1 MKIYFNRFLVGP
13 CMLLIGLFGMTSR
26 ISSQDLQTALKLSQS
41 ERYEDA
47 DAIYK
52 QIIQASP
59 LNSDAFFY
67 YGENILRAYIA
78 DPFSNSLTDVALEA
92 NSQFSKGIEAD
103 TSNPLN
109 YIGKG
114 MVILLEKNDTA
125 AADVFF
131 NKAEWTLP
139 KKIKKFTEKNVTTL
153 IKLGEAQLYA
163 KEPRYQKA
171 IGYLESAKLV
181 AENNTDIWVTTGEI
195 YEAQGNAS
203 AAIFNYNRAV
213 YINPEL
219 VVPLVKIG
227 SLYMRSK
234 NLEDARVNFEKA
246 KEIDSTYAPTYK
258 CFGEMYSLA
267 GLDNLSILNYRKF
280 LELSG
285 NNIPAKVQYLIS
297 LFKAK
302 RYTETVSVAEEILQY
317 DNTRNY
323 LNRIAAYSSY
333 DKKPADYEK
342 ARTYMETFFKNSPP
356 DKIIVKDYTY
366 YGRILLKLNDSS
378 QVDNA
383 FDQLKKGYLM
393 DTTDMDLVADI
404 ALNAYVNKKYDITI
418 EMLNKKVNNKSAD
431 TKDFMTLG
439 KAYYQNQQYGEA
451 IKIFDK
457 VLSLEPNNMQAYTW
471 KASTLIA
478 MDPESKEGLAKPVYE
493 TMIQKA
499 MADPNKYKNDL
510 FTAYS
515 YLASYYLYSAKPPE
529 YANAE
534 TYYRKIIDLDA
545 NNESWLI
552 KGYTSL
558 GTIYL
563 EKKEY
568 VKSRDFYRTVLKYDD
583 KNPNALA
590 RIDWLN
596 RKLDEIEVQ
605 RQLEE

>member
-1 MKIYFNRFLVGP
+1 MKMYDYRFLLGP
-13 CMLLIGLFGMTSR
+13 CMLLVGLFGMTNR
-26 ISSQDLQTALKLSQS
+26 ISSQDLQAALKLSQS

-47 DAIYK
+47 DAMYK

-59 LNSDAFFY
+59 ANSDAYFY
-67 YGENILRAYIA
+67 HGENILKSYIA
-78 DPFSNSLTDVALEA
+78 DPYSNSLNDVAVEA
-92 NSQFSKGIEAD
+92 NAEFDKGVNAD

-114 MVILLEKNDTA
+114 MVILLEKNDTV

-131 NKAEWTLP
+131 NKAEWSLP
-139 KKIKKFTEKNVTTL
+139 KKAKKFTEKNVTTL

-163 KEPRYQKA
+163 KEPRYEKSIA
-171 IGYLESAKLV
+171 YLESAKLI
-181 AENNTDIWVTTGEI
+181 AESNTDIWVTTGAI

-203 AAIFNYNRAV
+203 AAIFNYNKAV
-213 YINPEL
+213 YINPKL

-234 NLEDARVNFEKA
+234 NLEDARTNFEKA
-246 KEIDSTYAPTYK
+246 REIDSTYAPTYR
-258 CFGEMYSLA
+258 CLGEMYGLA

-302 RYTETVSVAEEILQY
+302 RYTETVTVAEEILQY
-317 DNTRNY
+317 DNSRNY
-323 LNRIAAYSSY
+323 LNRIAAYSCY

-342 ARTYMETFFKNSPP
+342 ARSYMETFFKNSPP

-378 QVDNA
+378 LTDMA
-383 FDQLKKGYLM
+383 FTQLKKGYLL

-404 ALNAYVNKKYDITI
+404 ALNAYVSKKYDITI
-418 EMLNKKVNNKSAD
+418 EMLNIKVNNKTAD

-439 KAYYQNQQYGEA
+439 KAYYQAQQYNQA
-451 IKIFDK
+451 IAVFDK
-457 VLSLEPNNMQAYTW
+457 VLSLESGNMQAYTW

-499 MADPNKYKNDL
+499 LADPVKYKNDL

-534 TYYRKIIDLDA
+534 NYYRKIIDLDA
-545 NNESWLI
+545 NNNSWII

-568 VKSRDFYRTVLKYDD
+568 AKSREFYRNVLKYDA
-583 KNPNALA
+583 KNANALA

>member
-1 MKIYFNRFLVGP
+1 MKIYHRFLLGP
-13 CMLLIGLFGMTSR
+13 CMLVVGLFGMTNR
-26 ISSQDLQTALKLSQS
+26 VGSQDLQAALRLSQS

-47 DAIYK
+47 DAMYRKLIET
-52 QIIQASP
+52 SP
-59 LNSDAFFY
+59 ANSDVYFY
-67 YGENILRAYIA
+67 YGENILKAYIA
-78 DPFSNSLTDVALEA
+78 DPYSNSLSDVAIDA
-92 NSQFSKGIEAD
+92 NAAFDKGIAAD
-103 TSNPLN
+103 TSNALN
-109 YIGKG
+109 SIGKG

-131 NKAEWTLP
+131 NKAVWSLP
-139 KKIKKFTEKNVTTL
+139 KKIKKYTEKNVTTL
-153 IKLGEAQLYA
+153 IKLGEAQLYG

-171 IGYLESAKLV
+171 IAYLESAKLV

-203 AAIFNYNRAV
+203 AAIFNYNKAV
-213 YINPEL
+213 YINPKL

-234 NLEDARVNFEKA
+234 NLEDARTNFEKA
-246 KEIDSTYAPTYK
+246 REIDSSYAPTYR
-258 CFGEMYSLA
+258 CFGEMYGLA

-285 NNIPAKVQYLIS
+285 NNIPAKIQYLIS

-302 RYTETVSVAEEILQY
+302 RYTETLTVAEEILQY
-317 DNTRNY
+317 DNSRNY
-323 LNRIAAYSSY
+323 LNRIAAYSCY

-342 ARTYMETFFKNSPP
+342 ARTFIETFFKNSPP

-378 QVDNA
+378 LVDKA
-383 FDQLKKGYLM
+383 FTELKKGYMM

-404 ALNAYVNKKYDITI
+404 ALNAYVSKKYDVAI
-418 EMLNKKVNNKSAD
+418 EMLNKKVNNRTAD
-431 TKDFMTLG
+431 TKDYMTLG
-439 KAYYQNQQYGEA
+439 KAYYQNQQYPQA
-451 IKIFDK
+451 IEVFNK
-457 VLSLEPNNMQAYTW
+457 VLSTDAGNMQAYTW
-471 KASTLIA
+471 KASTYIA

-499 MADPNKYKNDL
+499 LADPVKYKNDL

-515 YLASYYLYSAKPPE
+515 YLGSYFLYSAKPPD
-529 YANAE
+529 YASAE
-534 TYYRKIIDLDA
+534 NYYRKIIDLDA
-545 NNESWLI
+545 SNNSWII
-552 KGYTSL
+552 KGNISL

-563 EKKEY
+563 EKKDY
-568 VKSRDFYRTVLKYDD
+568 AKSRDFYKTVLQYDP
-583 KNPNALA
+583 KNANALA

-596 RKLDEIEVQ
+596 RKLDELEVK

>member
-1 MKIYFNRFLVGP
+1 MKIYFYRFLAGP
-13 CMLLIGLFGMTSR
+13 CMILVGLFGISSR
-26 ISSQDLQTALKLSQS
+26 ISSQDLQSALKLSQS

-47 DAIYK
+47 DAMYK
-52 QIIQASP
+52 QIIQATP
-59 LNSDAFFY
+59 TNSDAYFY
-67 YGENILRAYIA
+67 YGENILQAYVA
-78 DPFSNSLTDVALEA
+78 DPFSNSLNDVAKEA
-92 NSQFSKGIEAD
+92 NTQFDKGISAD
-103 TSNPLN
+103 TANPLN

-114 MVILLEKNDTA
+114 MVVLLEKNDTS

-131 NKAEWTLP
+131 RKAEWTLP
-139 KKIKKFTEKNVTTL
+139 KKVKKFTEKNVTTL
-153 IKLGEAQLYA
+153 IKLGDAQLYA

-171 IGYLESAKLV
+171 VAYLEAAKLA

-203 AAIFNYNRAV
+203 AAIFNYNKAV
-213 YINPEL
+213 YINPKL

-234 NLEDARVNFEKA
+234 NLEDARANFEKA
-246 KEIDSTYAPTYK
+246 REIDSLYAPTYK

-302 RYTETVSVAEEILQY
+302 RYTETVTVAEEILQY
-317 DNTRNY
+317 DNSRNY

-366 YGRILLKLNDSS
+366 YGRILLKLNDSTL
-378 QVDNA
+378 VDKA
-383 FDQLKKGYLM
+383 FNELKKGYHL

-404 ALNAYVNKKYDITI
+404 ALNAYVSKKYDVTI
-418 EMLNKKVNNKSAD
+418 EMLNIKVNNKTAD
-431 TKDFMTLG
+431 IKDYMTLG
-439 KAYYQNQQYGEA
+439 KAHYQAQQYSQA
-451 IKIFDK
+451 IAVFDK
-457 VLSLEPNNMQAYTW
+457 VLSLEPNNMQAFTW
-471 KASTLIA
+471 KASTYIA

-493 TMIQKA
+493 SMIQKA
-499 MADPNKYKNDL
+499 LEDPAKYKNDL

-534 TYYRKIIDLDA
+534 EYYNKIINLDPA
-545 NNESWLI
+545 NNSWLI

-563 EKKEY
+563 DKQDY
-568 VKSRDFYRTVLKYDD
+568 SKSREHYRTVLKYDA
-583 KNPNALA
+583 KNANALA
-590 RIDWLN
+590 RIEWLN

-605 RQLEE
+605 RQLNE

>member
-1 MKIYFNRFLVGP
+1 MKMYDYRFLLGP
-13 CMLLIGLFGMTSR
+13 CMLLVGLFGMTSR
-26 ISSQDLQTALKLSQS
+26 VSSQDLQAALKLSQS

-47 DAIYK
+47 DAMYK

-59 LNSDAFFY
+59 ANSDAYFY
-67 YGENILRAYIA
+67 HGENILKAYIA
-78 DPFSNSLTDVALEA
+78 DPYSNSLNDVAVDA
-92 NSQFSKGIEAD
+92 NAEFDKGVNAD

-114 MVILLEKNDTA
+114 MVILLEKNDTS

-131 NKAEWTLP
+131 NKAEWSLP
-139 KKIKKFTEKNVTTL
+139 KKVKKTTERNVTTL

-171 IGYLESAKLV
+171 VAYLESAKLV
-181 AENNTDIWVTTGEI
+181 AENNTDIWVTTGAI

-203 AAIFNYNRAV
+203 AAIFNYNKAV
-213 YINPEL
+213 YINPKL

-234 NLEDARVNFEKA
+234 NLEDARTNFEKA
-246 KEIDSTYAPTYK
+246 REIDSTYAPTYR
-258 CFGEMYSLA
+258 CLGEMYGLA

-302 RYTETVSVAEEILQY
+302 RYTETVTVAEEILQY
-317 DNTRNY
+317 DNSRNY
-323 LNRIAAYSSY
+323 LNRIAAYSCY
-333 DKKPADYEK
+333 DKKPADYVK
-342 ARTYMETFFKNSPP
+342 ARTYMETFFKNSPA
-356 DKIIVKDYTY
+356 DKIIIKDYTY

-378 QVDNA
+378 LVDMA

-404 ALNAYVNKKYDITI
+404 ALNAYVSKKYNVTI
-418 EMLNKKVNNKSAD
+418 EMLNIKVNNKTAD
-431 TKDFMTLG
+431 TKDYMTLG
-439 KAYYQNQQYGEA
+439 KAYYQAQQYNQA
-451 IKIFDK
+451 IAVFDK
-457 VLSLEPNNMQAYTW
+457 VLSLEPGNMQAFTW
-471 KASTLIA
+471 KASTYIA

-493 TMIQKA
+493 AMIQKA
-499 MADPNKYKNDL
+499 LADPVKYKNEL

-534 TYYRKIIDLDA
+534 NYYRKIIDLDA
-545 NNESWLI
+545 NNNSWLI

-568 VKSRDFYRTVLKYDD
+568 AKSREFYKSVLKYDA
-583 KNPNALA
+583 KNANALA

-605 RQLEE
+605 HQLEE

>member
-1 MKIYFNRFLVGP
+1 MKMYDYRFLLGP
-13 CMLLIGLFGMTSR
+13 CILLVGLFGMTNR
-26 ISSQDLQTALKLSQS
+26 ISAQDLQAALKLSQS

-47 DAIYK
+47 DAMYK

-59 LNSDAFFY
+59 ANSDAYFY
-67 YGENILRAYIA
+67 YGENILKAYIA
-78 DPFSNSLTDVALEA
+78 DPYSNSLNDVAVEA
-92 NSQFSKGIEAD
+92 NAQLDKGVNAD

-131 NKAEWTLP
+131 NKAEWSLP
-139 KKIKKFTEKNVTTL
+139 KKAKKFTEKNVTTL

-171 IGYLESAKLV
+171 IAYLESAKLI
-181 AENNTDIWVTTGEI
+181 AESNTDIWVTTGAI

-203 AAIFNYNRAV
+203 AAIFNYNKAV
-213 YINPEL
+213 YINPKL

-234 NLEDARVNFEKA
+234 NLEDARTNFEKA
-246 KEIDSTYAPTYK
+246 REIDSTYAPTYR
-258 CFGEMYSLA
+258 CLGEMYGLA

-302 RYTETVSVAEEILQY
+302 RYTETVTVAEEILQY

-323 LNRIAAYSSY
+323 LNRIAAYSCY

-366 YGRILLKLNDSS
+366 YGRILLKLNDSTLT
-378 QVDNA
+378 DMA
-383 FDQLKKGYLM
+383 FTQLKKGYLM

-404 ALNAYVNKKYDITI
+404 ALNAYVSKKYDITI
-418 EMLNKKVNNKSAD
+418 EMLNIKVNNKTAD

-439 KAYYQNQQYGEA
+439 KAYYQAQQYSQA
-451 IKIFDK
+451 IAVFDK
-457 VLSLEPNNMQAYTW
+457 VLNLEPGNMQAYTW

-499 MADPNKYKNDL
+499 LADPVKYKNDL

-534 TYYRKIIDLDA
+534 NYYRKIIDLDA
-545 NNESWLI
+545 NNNSWLI

-568 VKSRDFYRTVLKYDD
+568 AKSREFYRTVLKYDA
-583 KNPNALA
+583 KNANALA

>member
-1 MKIYFNRFLVGP
+1 MKMYDYRFLLGP
-13 CMLLIGLFGMTSR
+13 CILLVGLFGMTNR
-26 ISSQDLQTALKLSQS
+26 ISAQDLQAALKLSQS

-47 DAIYK
+47 DAMYK

-59 LNSDAFFY
+59 ANSDAYFY
-67 YGENILRAYIA
+67 YGENILKAYIA
-78 DPFSNSLTDVALEA
+78 DPYSNSLNDVAVEA
-92 NSQFSKGIEAD
+92 NAQLDKGVNAD

-131 NKAEWTLP
+131 NKAEWSLP
-139 KKIKKFTEKNVTTL
+139 KKAKKFTEKNVTTL

-171 IGYLESAKLV
+171 IAYLESAKLI
-181 AENNTDIWVTTGEI
+181 AESNTDIWVTTGAI

-203 AAIFNYNRAV
+203 AAIFNYNKAV
-213 YINPEL
+213 YINPKL

-234 NLEDARVNFEKA
+234 NLEDARTNFEKA
-246 KEIDSTYAPTYK
+246 REIDSTYAPTYR
-258 CFGEMYSLA
+258 CLGEMYGLA

-302 RYTETVSVAEEILQY
+302 RYTETVTVAEEILQY

-323 LNRIAAYSSY
+323 LNRIAAYSCY

-366 YGRILLKLNDSS
+366 YGRILLKLNDSTLT
-378 QVDNA
+378 DMA
-383 FDQLKKGYLM
+383 FTQLKKGYLM

-404 ALNAYVNKKYDITI
+404 ALNAYVSKKYDITI
-418 EMLNKKVNNKSAD
+418 EMLNIKVNNKTAD

-439 KAYYQNQQYGEA
+439 
-451 IKIFDK
+451 
-457 VLSLEPNNMQAYTW
+457 
-471 KASTLIA
+471 
-478 MDPESKEGLAKPVYE
+478 
-493 TMIQKA
+493 
-499 MADPNKYKNDL
+499 
-510 FTAYS
+510 
-515 YLASYYLYSAKPPE
+515 
-529 YANAE
+529 
-534 TYYRKIIDLDA
+534 
-545 NNESWLI
+545 
-552 KGYTSL
+552 
-558 GTIYL
+558 
-563 EKKEY
+563 
-568 VKSRDFYRTVLKYDD
+568 
-583 KNPNALA
+583 
-590 RIDWLN
+590 
-596 RKLDEIEVQ
+596 
-605 RQLEE
+605 

>member
-1 MKIYFNRFLVGP
+1 MILV
-13 CMLLIGLFGMTSR
+13 GLFGMTSR
-26 ISSQDLQTALKLSQS
+26 ISSQDLQAALKLSQS

-47 DAIYK
+47 DAMYR
-52 QIIQASP
+52 QLLQASP
-59 LNSDAFFY
+59 SNSDAYFY
-67 YGENILRAYIA
+67 YGENILKAYIA
-78 DPFSNSLTDVALEA
+78 DPYSNSLTDVAIDA
-92 NSQFSKGIEAD
+92 NAQFDKGINAD
-103 TSNPLN
+103 TSNALN

-114 MVILLEKNDTA
+114 MVVLLEKNDTT

-131 NKAEWTLP
+131 HKAEWSLP
-139 KKIKKFTEKNVTTL
+139 KKIKKYTEINVTTL

-171 IGYLESAKLV
+171 VAYLESAKLA
-181 AENNTDIWVTTGEI
+181 AESNTDIWVTTGEI

-203 AAIFNYNRAV
+203 AAIFNYNKAV
-213 YINPEL
+213 YINPKL

-234 NLEDARVNFEKA
+234 NLEDARANFEKA
-246 KEIDSTYAPTYK
+246 REIDSLYAPTYK
-258 CFGEMYSLA
+258 CFGEMYGLA

-302 RYTETVSVAEEILQY
+302 RFTETVSIAEEILQY
-317 DNTRNY
+317 DNSRNY
-323 LNRIAAYSSY
+323 LNRIAAYSCY
-333 DKKPADYEK
+333 EKKPADYEK
-342 ARTYMETFFKNSPP
+342 ARTFMETFFKNSSP
-356 DKIIVKDYTY
+356 DKIIIKDYTY

-378 QVDNA
+378 LVDKA
-383 FDQLKKGYLM
+383 FDELKKGYRM

-404 ALNAYVNKKYDITI
+404 SLNAYVSKKYDVAI

-431 TKDFMTLG
+431 TKDYMTLG
-439 KAYYQNQQYGEA
+439 KAYYQNQQYQQA
-451 IKIFDK
+451 ISVFDK
-457 VLSLEPNNMQAYTW
+457 VLSTDPGNMQAFTW
-471 KASTLIA
+471 KASSYIA
-478 MDPESKEGLAKPVYE
+478 MDPDSKEGLAKPVYE

-499 MADPNKYKNDL
+499 LTDPGKYKNEL

-515 YLASYYLYSAKPPE
+515 YLGSYYLYSAKPPE
-529 YANAE
+529 YTNAE
-534 TYYRKIIDLDA
+534 NYYRKIIDLDA
-545 NNESWLI
+545 NNNSWII

-568 VKSRDFYRTVLKYDD
+568 AKSKDFYKTVLQYDA
-583 KNPNALA
+583 KNANALA
-590 RIDWLN
+590 RIDWLQK
-596 RKLDEIEVQ
+596 KLDEIQVQ
-605 RQLEE
+605 WELEH